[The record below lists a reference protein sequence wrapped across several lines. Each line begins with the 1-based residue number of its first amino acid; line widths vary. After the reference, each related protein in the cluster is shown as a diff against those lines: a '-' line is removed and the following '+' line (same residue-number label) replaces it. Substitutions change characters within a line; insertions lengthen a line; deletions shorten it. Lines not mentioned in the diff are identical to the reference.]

1 MTSFGYNVLG
11 FGGINYPQFTVKRWI
26 GLNDPPSEYAPPD
39 GVKRLWIMY
48 VNGLETT
55 YDLPYQSGI
64 SFAGRNYREDL
75 LEVPDEF
82 PNTTITIPNSV
93 VLSPPATNGN
103 GGARTNSS
111 YASLNQGL
119 TGNYAI
125 DSISPGSGSDRR
137 FAQKTARSVT
147 TNPTIQVSFA
157 ARGGSGSGTDPDD
170 YGTDT
175 KKNGGGSGGGRCG
188 DGAAG
193 SPFSE
198 SSNGAGGVAPSGN
211 EVSGVISSQQH
222 LGIDFVYGS
231 IAPPNQWIGY
241 NGTPYLSANDAQIN
255 SSYAALN
262 TALNEIGGYTNANI
276 TSSPPYAFTLGG
288 NWGQHGG
295 IPDARKLRSTGS
307 VLIIEL
313 YR

>member
-11 FGGINYPQFTVKRWI
+11 FGGINYPPFTVKRWI
-26 GLNDPPSEYAPPD
+26 GSNDPPSQYTLPD
-39 GVKRLWIMY
+39 GVRKLWVMY
-48 VNGLETT
+48 VNGLEDT
-55 YDLPYQSGI
+55 YEVEVRDGI

-75 LEVPDEF
+75 LDVPDGL
-82 PNTTITIPNSV
+82 TITVSLN
-93 VLSPPATNGN
+93 NG
-103 GGARTNSS
+103 ASIINSS
-111 YASLNQGL
+111 YASLNGQGL
-119 TGNYAI
+119 SGNYTI
-125 DSISPGSGSDRR
+125 DSSSAGSGGDN
-137 FAQKTARSVT
+137 QKIARSVN

-157 ARGGSGSGTDPDD
+157 ARGGNGSGTDPDD

-193 SPFSE
+193 SPFSG

-262 TALNEIGGYTNANI
+262 TALNEVGGYTNANI
-276 TSSPPYAFTLGG
+276 TSSPPYATTLGG

-295 IPDARKLRSTGS
+295 IPDGRKLKSTGS
-307 VLIIEL
+307 LLIIEL